1 MLECQH
7 INLLPDNAGFKNFD
21 PTLTTNAGN
30 AYAIP
35 YPTRLSHS
43 HAPIRSEYYIQTW
56 YLVFT
61 ASVLCD
67 LEDLVRSTWF
77 KGSFWSGIHPNDW
90 QYKLSVVILDF
101 SPSFSCK
108 PRSQCS
114 SANSSSLSFCSLQS
128 LQTRCPPRSPLVMIP
143 NAIMIA
149 ARYAIPSMAP
159 TKTLAS
165 ESKSYLIVIN
175 INTNWLLFDC
185 SNCTCVSMVND
196 TQ

>member
-1 MLECQH
+1 MPFLIQPDYRIRMLQSGPS
-7 INLLPDNAGFKNFD
+7 IIFRPG
-21 PTLTTNAGN
+21 
-30 AYAIP
+30 I
-35 YPTRLSHS
+35 
-43 HAPIRSEYYIQTW
+43 W
-56 YLVFT
+56 YLQLAFS
-61 ASVLCD
+61 AIG
-67 LEDLVRSTWF
+67 RTWCEPYGLKDPF
-77 KGSFWSGIHPNDW
+77 DQEFIRTTDSINC
-90 QYKLSVVILDF
+90 LLVILDF

-114 SANSSSLSFCSLQS
+114 SASSSSLSFCSLQS
-128 LQTRCPPRSPLVMIP
+128 LQTHCPPRSPLVMIP

-165 ESKSYLIVIN
+165 ESKSYLIVNN